1 MDSEYA
7 SLIENKTWILV
18 PRPKNKKVLSNRWV
32 FKTKCNQKG
41 EIEKFKA
48 RLVVR
53 GHTQREGVDYEEV
66 FAPVSR
72 YETIRTLLAASV
84 NEEMHV
90 HQMDVVSAYIQ
101 GELSDE
107 VYMEQPEMYVQKSEE
122 SKVCKLIKPLYGL
135 KQSGREWYKTF
146 DKYVTNNGGKRT
158 MADPCLYVFDEGDD
172 RVIMLIYV
180 DDLILASKKVEKLER
195 VKSKLKSAFK
205 MVDLGPIH
213 DILGINVERQGL
225 TGSIYLSQKKYIKE
239 LVSKFNMEDAK
250 STSTPMETNM
260 KVTKEMS
267 PKSENERADMKKR
280 PYRELVGGLIYLAN
294 ATRPDIAF
302 AASTLSRF
310 CTDPGELHW
319 SLAKRVLRYLK
330 GTLHYSIKYMKNKNA
345 LAAYTDSNWAGDVDD
360 RKSCTG
366 NVIIL
371 ANGPFH
377 PISWKSKKQA
387 SVALST
393 MEAEYAAL
401 AEISREIVYV
411 KRLLTYMG
419 FEKFIKD
426 PVDVY
431 CDNQSAIE
439 LSKNAVFH
447 KRSKHIDI
455 SFHFTRELVEKKVI
469 TVRYLRTESMIADI
483 LTKSLSRDKHFKCVS
498 MLQLE

>member
-1 MDSEYA
+1 MDSEHK
-7 SLIENKTWILV
+7 SLLENKAWILV
-18 PRPKNKKVLSNRWV
+18 PRPKNKRILSNRWV
-32 FKTKCNQKG
+32 FKTKVNQKG

-53 GHTQREGVDYEEV
+53 GHTQREGVDYEKI

-84 NEEMHV
+84 NEEMYV

-107 VYMEQPEMYVQKSEE
+107 VYMEQPEMYVQKGEE

-158 MADPCLYVFDEGDD
+158 MADPCLYVFGEGDN

-180 DDLILASKKVEKLER
+180 DDIILASKRIEKLET
-195 VKSKLKSAFK
+195 VKTKLKTAFK

-225 TGSIYLSQKKYIKE
+225 TGSIRLSQRKYTEE
-239 LVSKFNMEDAK
+239 LIAKFNMENAK
-250 STSTPMETNM
+250 TVSTPMEVNT
-260 KVTKEMS
+260 KITKEMS
-267 PKSENERADMKKR
+267 PKSEEERAEMSNR
-280 PYRELVGGLIYLAN
+280 PYRELVGSLIYLAN

-310 CTDPGELHW
+310 CNDPGETHW
-319 SLAKRVLRYLK
+319 YYAKRILRYLK
-330 GTLHYSIKYMKNKNA
+330 GTSHYSIKYVKNEDTFT
-345 LAAYTDSNWAGDVDD
+345 AYTDSDWAGDEDD
-360 RKSCTG
+360 RRSCTG
-366 NVIIL
+366 NVVIL
-371 ANGPFH
+371 ANGP
-377 PISWKSKKQA
+377 ISWKSRKQT

-393 MEAEYAAL
+393 MEAEYAGL
-401 AEISREIVYV
+401 AEISREVVYV

-419 FEKFIKD
+419 FKLVKGSIN
-426 PVDVY
+426 VY

-469 TVRYLRTESMIADI
+469 TIKYLQTELMIADI
-483 LTKSLSRDKHFKCVS
+483 LTKFLSKSKHLDCISL
-498 MLQLE
+498 LQLE